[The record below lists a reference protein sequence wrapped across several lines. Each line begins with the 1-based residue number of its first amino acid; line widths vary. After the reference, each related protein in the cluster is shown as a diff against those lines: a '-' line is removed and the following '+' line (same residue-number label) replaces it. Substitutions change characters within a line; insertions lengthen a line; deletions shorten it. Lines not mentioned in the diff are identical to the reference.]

1 MDELQKMRERIM
13 ELRKIIEYHNHLYYV
28 LDKPEIEDAEYD
40 SLMRELIK
48 IEKEYP
54 ELLREDSPSQRV
66 GGSPLE
72 SFSKVEHR
80 QPLLSLSNAFNDAE
94 LRDFHRKV
102 VKVIGEDVEYVMEF
116 KFDGLTVV
124 LKYVEGIFVQGAT
137 RGDGFIGED
146 VTSNLRTIKSIP
158 LRLKEKATLE
168 VRGEVFIS
176 KEDFIALN
184 KRRERLGNLFCQ
196 S

>member
-54 ELLREDSPSQRV
+54 ELLRRTPQRV

-80 QPLLSLSNAFNDAE
+80 QPLFSLSNAFNDAE

-137 RGDGFIGED
+137 RGTG
-146 VTSNLRTIKSIP
+146 L
-158 LRLKEKATLE
+158 
-168 VRGEVFIS
+168 
-176 KEDFIALN
+176 
-184 KRRERLGNLFCQ
+184 
-196 S
+196 